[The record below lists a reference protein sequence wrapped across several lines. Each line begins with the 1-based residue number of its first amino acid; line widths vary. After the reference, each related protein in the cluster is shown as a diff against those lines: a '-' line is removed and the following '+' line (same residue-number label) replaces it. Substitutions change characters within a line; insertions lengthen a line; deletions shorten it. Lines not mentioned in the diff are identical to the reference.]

1 MISPKVKYLSIY
13 EELKKEIN
21 EGKYPV
27 GQPFLTE
34 PELQEKYGVSRITV
48 RHALQLLVDEGFI
61 KRIHGVGTIVLS
73 TKVLLLLQTLLS
85 FSEENKLQSNHSE
98 LISLNTSLEA
108 NEVLCSKLDLPKGA
122 EVGKHERLRY
132 VDDQCIGFQRVYC
145 PSYIDLKE
153 KDLADKHASL
163 YQIMRSQGFIVT
175 TAQET
180 IESVVSD
187 EELSNLLKIEMNTPL
202 LYVERLTKDHKNR
215 LVEYAEIYYRGDR
228 YRYHV
233 QLKVP

>member
-1 MISPKVKYLSIY
+1 M
-13 EELKKEIN
+13 
-21 EGKYPV
+21 
-27 GQPFLTE
+27 
-34 PELQEKYGVSRITV
+34 
-48 RHALQLLVDEGFI
+48 
-61 KRIHGVGTIVLS
+61 
-73 TKVLLLLQTLLS
+73 
-85 FSEENKLQSNHSE
+85 
-98 LISLNTSLEA
+98 
-108 NEVLCSKLDLPKGA
+108 LCSKLDLPKGA
-122 EVGKHERLRY
+122 EVSKHERLRY

>member
-1 MISPKVKYLSIY
+1 M
-13 EELKKEIN
+13 
-21 EGKYPV
+21 
-27 GQPFLTE
+27 
-34 PELQEKYGVSRITV
+34 
-48 RHALQLLVDEGFI
+48 
-61 KRIHGVGTIVLS
+61 
-73 TKVLLLLQTLLS
+73 
-85 FSEENKLQSNHSE
+85 
-98 LISLNTSLEA
+98 
-108 NEVLCSKLDLPKGA
+108 
-122 EVGKHERLRY
+122 
-132 VDDQCIGFQRVYC
+132 DDQCIGFQRVYC
-145 PSYIDLKE
+145 PSYIYLKE